1 MCLRPSIST
10 IPTAGRPGD
19 PKGAEPLWQHTPA
32 ITIASNLCEKQAGAK
47 NDLCVDHGVDRMMC
61 DDWDVYSQ
69 PADVLDSQQI
79 KAGLHDAHG
88 GADHPQPGPGDVVT
102 DAIAADDLAVMVEL
116 GKRG

>member
-1 MCLRPSIST
+1 MFDAIPGPSIFT

-32 ITIASNLCEKQAGAK
+32 ITIASNSSEKQAGAED
-47 NDLCVDHGVDRMMC
+47 DLCVDH
-61 DDWDVYSQ
+61 DVYSQ